1 MEIQYNDFVQ
11 CCPAAQ
17 MPDPSVF
24 ENIGAQIQKWK
35 DWARDLATPDIYD
48 GLDNLDAEPITED
61 YDRLVRLRRNLVG
74 LVCSMAFWD
83 AIPQL
88 DLVLTATGFGV
99 VNNAN
104 VAPASAERVLALRTQ
119 MRRQGLLYLEESLD
133 ILRLFDVP
141 KKSKLCGRFFRTLFW
156 KAEHMHV
163 FGIPNPTFDDLAAK
177 MPQIESAH
185 IHLAKIISPE
195 QLVALIRAEA
205 SASSTGLQSILI
217 SMCRVLCVYATG
229 TDTALFNTQRLSILG
244 FMEDHLAEFPEYRDS
259 ETYKAI
265 HFQRYENSA
274 EDPCFFFG

>member
-1 MEIQYNDFVQ
+1 MEIKYSDFVQ

-17 MPDPSVF
+17 MPDQSVF
-24 ENIGAQIQKWK
+24 DCIGAQIQKWK
-35 DWARDLATPDIYD
+35 DWTREMVTPDIYD
-48 GLDNLDAEPITED
+48 GLDAIDAEPITEN
-61 YDRLVRLRRNLVG
+61 YDRLVSLRRYLVG

-83 AIPQL
+83 AMPQL

-104 VAPASAERVLALRTQ
+104 VAPASSERVLALRNQ
-119 MRRQGLLYLEESLD
+119 MRRQGLQFLEETLD

-141 KKSKLCGRFFRTLFW
+141 AKSKLCWQFFRTLFW

-163 FGIPNPTFDDLAAK
+163 FGIPGPTFDDLVSK

-185 IHLAKIISPE
+185 THLAKIISPE
-195 QLVALIRAEA
+195 QLAALIRAEA
-205 SASSTGLQSILI
+205 SASTTGLQSILI

-229 TDTALFNTQRLSILG
+229 TDQALFNTQRLSILG
-244 FMEDHLAEFPEYRDS
+244 FMDDHLADFPEYRDS
-259 ETYKAI
+259 DTYKAI
-265 HFQRYENSA
+265 HFQRYENKA

>member
-119 MRRQGLLYLEESLD
+119 MRRQGLQYLEEALVV
-133 ILRLFDVP
+133 LRMFDVP

-195 QLVALIRAEA
+195 QMVALIRAEA
-205 SASSTGLQSILI
+205 SASSTALQSILI
-217 SMCRVLCVYATG
+217 GMCRVLCVYATG
-229 TDTALFNTQRLSILG
+229 TDPALFNTQRLSILG
-244 FMEDHLAEFPEYRDS
+244 FMEDHLMEFPEYRDS
-259 ETYKAI
+259 DTYKAI

>member
-35 DWARDLATPDIYD
+35 DWARDLATPEIYD
-48 GLDNLDAEPITED
+48 GLDNLDAESITED

-99 VNNAN
+99 VNTAN

-141 KKSKLCGRFFRTLFW
+141 KKSKLCGHFFRTLFW
-156 KAEHMHV
+156 KAEHMYV

-205 SASSTGLQSILI
+205 SASSTALQSILI

-244 FMEDHLAEFPEYRDS
+244 FMEEHLEEFPEYRGSD
-259 ETYKAI
+259 TYKAI

-274 EDPCFFFG
+274 DDPCFFFG